1 MAVLEKHAQK
11 DVEVGGNS
19 SADPPVPDVRKR
31 ESENE
36 SDRRV
41 KQEAGDGPS
50 PSPLSPKS
58 PPFYPVKPATSPAGV
73 ESADREQEA
82 TVDDEEDEAAVKSRA
97 ATARLVLK
105 FLIGTEAA
113 GAIIGKHGATVGELE
128 SSSGVKIQ
136 LSRTHEYFPGTA
148 KRTVALCGT
157 VDQALVAMYLC
168 LTKVEA
174 DGVTMLGQH
183 LTDPS
188 TQIALIV
195 PDNVC
200 GSIIGRSGAT
210 LKSFMD
216 DSGAKLVVSS
226 NDRHGERVIY
236 ITGDKDQQVGCHFA
250 T

>member
-1 MAVLEKHAQK
+1 MAVLDEHAHK
-11 DVEVGGNS
+11 AVVGGNS
-19 SADPPVPDVRKR
+19 SADPPVPDVCKR
-31 ESENE
+31 DGENE

-50 PSPLSPKS
+50 LSPLSPKS
-58 PPFYPVKPATSPAGV
+58 PPFYPVKAATSPV
-73 ESADREQEA
+73 DREH
-82 TVDDEEDEAAVKSRA
+82 TVPIDDEEDEAAVKSTA

-183 LTDPS
+183 LTGES

-200 GSIIGRSGAT
+200 GSIIGRGGAT

-236 ITGDKDQQVGCHFA
+236 ITGDKDQQVGLP
-250 T
+250 